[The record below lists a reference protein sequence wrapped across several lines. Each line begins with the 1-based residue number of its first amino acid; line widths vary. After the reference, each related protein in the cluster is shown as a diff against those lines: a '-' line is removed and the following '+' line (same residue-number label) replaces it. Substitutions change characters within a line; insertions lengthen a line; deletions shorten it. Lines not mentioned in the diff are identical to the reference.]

1 MRYLGVEKIWLVV
14 LVLALLAGA
23 GVYRF
28 SVLPEVYPAG
38 TSEYILKPQ
47 VQRVIPS
54 FTHFKGLQPT
64 INGNT
69 LQGSS
74 PSLQA
79 PLTASFE
86 PQGVNCVPLSDGQAT
101 CNITTDVTLSQ
112 F

>member
-1 MRYLGVEKIWLVV
+1 MRYLGVEKIWLVAF
-14 LVLALLAGA
+14 VLALLAGV
-23 GVYRF
+23 GVYKF
-28 SVLPEVYPAG
+28 STVPEVYPEG
-38 TSEYILKPQ
+38 TSEYILKPK
-47 VQRVIPS
+47 VQRVIPD

-64 INGNT
+64 IGGNS

-101 CNITTDVTLSQ
+101 CNITTGVTLSQ